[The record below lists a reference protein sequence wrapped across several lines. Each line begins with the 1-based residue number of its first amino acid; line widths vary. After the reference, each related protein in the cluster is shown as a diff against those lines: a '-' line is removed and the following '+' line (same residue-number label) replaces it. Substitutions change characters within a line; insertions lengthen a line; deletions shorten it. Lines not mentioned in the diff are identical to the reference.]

1 VKYKNHKV
9 VLDFYRKTSTN
20 KEKKVIQFFFSASAL
35 SRDRGIWLPLTALR
49 LQSTIQYAYVALH
62 RLQVEPCF
70 FLSGKTEVLIAGKKK
85 HETFDTSLVIVYLLV
100 PLIHIYLLYL
110 DTKIYSIRFKI

>member
-35 SRDRGIWLPLTALR
+35 SRDRGMVAVDGAQT
-49 LQSTIQYAYVALH
+49 TINYTICICCSSQITSRVL
-62 RLQVEPCF
+62 F
-70 FLSGKTEVLIAGKKK
+70 FSFG
-85 HETFDTSLVIVYLLV
+85 
-100 PLIHIYLLYL
+100 
-110 DTKIYSIRFKI
+110 